1 MSNLLS
7 FNKQDGHG
15 GKSEEHRAEMQEIAR
30 EVFKEER
37 AQLLEEFEERLL
49 TAQYQAYEQ
58 ALRDVLR
65 ALEYDIQSVTR
76 IGIEGC
82 KDIFE
87 GKKAQKFI
95 SEQIMKV
102 IEKELKNK
110 SFRR

>member
-58 ALRDVLR
+58 SLHDVLR

>member
-37 AQLLEEFEERLL
+37 AQLLEEFEERLV

-58 ALRDVLR
+58 AMHDVLR
-65 ALEYDIQSVTR
+65 ALEYDIHSVTK

-82 KDIFE
+82 REVFE

-95 SEQIMKV
+95 SDYVM
-102 IEKELKNK
+102 KELRKQLNGK
-110 SFRR
+110 EFRK